1 MDESEQLVR
10 LRQQD
15 RTAFAALVRQHHG
28 KLKAVAR
35 AIVGSAE
42 AEEVVQEAW
51 LSAWRALPAFE
62 GRSSLK
68 TWLTRIV
75 LNAAYGRLRRRDG
88 SLSLD
93 QITGEHPSFWERF
106 DPDDGHW
113 QQAPFSW
120 RSDRPDGL
128 LQQAELGDCLQKNL
142 DRLPALQQAVFTLRH
157 VEDMELDAICN
168 ALEISASNVRVLL
181 HRARL
186 KLFQVVEHYQE
197 TGEC

>member
-1 MDESEQLVR
+1 MDDSKQLEL

-15 RTAFAALVRQHHG
+15 KQAFAALVRLHHG

-35 AIVGSAE
+35 AMVGSAE

-51 LSAWRALPAFE
+51 LSAWRALPQFE

-75 LNAAYGRLRRRDG
+75 MNAGHSRLRRRNET
-88 SLSLD
+88 LSLE
-93 QITGEHPSFWERF
+93 QLAGEHDSFWDRF
-106 DPDDGHW
+106 NPDDGHW
-113 QQAPFSW
+113 QQMPISW

-128 LQQAELGDCLQKNL
+128 LQQTELGDCLQKNL

-157 VEDMELDAICN
+157 VDDMEPDDICN
-168 ALEISASNVRVLL
+168 ALNISASNVRVLL

>member
-1 MDESEQLVR
+1 MDETEQLVR

-15 RTAFAALVRQHHG
+15 RQAFTAMVTLHHG

-35 AIVGSAE
+35 AMVGAAE

-51 LSAWRALPAFE
+51 LNAWRALPAFE

-75 LNAAYGRLRRRDG
+75 LNAAHSRLRRRNET
-88 SLSLD
+88 LSLD
-93 QITGEHPSFWERF
+93 QIAGEQPSFWDRF

-113 QQAPFSW
+113 QQNPIAW

-128 LQQAELGDCLQKNL
+128 LQQEELGDCLQKNL
-142 DRLPALQQAVFTLRH
+142 DRLPPLQRAVFTLRH
-157 VEDMELDAICN
+157 VDDLDPETICN
-168 ALEISASNVRVLL
+168 TLEISASNVRVLL

>member
-1 MDESEQLVR
+1 MEASEQLVR

-15 RTAFAALVRQHHG
+15 KQVFAALVQQYHS

-35 AIVGSAE
+35 ALVGAAE

-51 LSAWRALPAFE
+51 LSAWRALPQFE
-62 GRSSLK
+62 GRASLK

-75 LNAAYGRLRRRDG
+75 LNAGYNRLRRRDET
-88 SLSLD
+88 LSLE
-93 QITGEHPSFWERF
+93 QIAGEHPSFWDRF

-113 QQAPFSW
+113 QQAPLSW

-128 LQQAELGDCLQKNL
+128 LEQSELGDCLQKNL
-142 DRLPALQQAVFTLRH
+142 DRLPALQRAVFTLRH
-157 VEDMELDAICN
+157 VDDMEPDAICN
-168 ALEISASNVRVLL
+168 SLNISASNVRVLL

>member
-1 MDESEQLVR
+1 MDDSEQLAR

-15 RTAFAALVRQHHG
+15 KAAFAALVRQQHG

-35 AIVGSAE
+35 ALVGSAE

-51 LSAWRALPAFE
+51 LSAWRALPGFE

-75 LNAAYGRLRRRDG
+75 LNAAYARLRKREQT
-88 SLSLD
+88 LSLD
-93 QITGEHPSFWERF
+93 EVAGEHPSFWDRF
-106 DPDDGHW
+106 DPDNGHW
-113 QQAPFSW
+113 QQGPFSW

-128 LQQAELGDCLQKNL
+128 LQQSELGDCLQKNL
-142 DRLPALQQAVFTLRH
+142 ERLPALQHAVFTLRH
-157 VEDMELDAICN
+157 VEDMEPDDICN
-168 ALEISASNVRVLL
+168 ALAISASNVRVLL

>member
-1 MDESEQLVR
+1 MDDHEQLDK

-15 RTAFAALVRQHHG
+15 KQVFAALVRQYHG

-35 AIVGSAE
+35 AMVGSAE

-51 LSAWRALPAFE
+51 LSAWRALPSFE

-75 LNAAYGRLRRRDG
+75 LNAGHSRLRRRNET
-88 SLSLD
+88 LSLD
-93 QITGEHPSFWERF
+93 QIAGEHPSFWVRF

-113 QQAPFSW
+113 QQMPVSW

-128 LQQAELGDCLQKNL
+128 LQQSELGDCLQKNL
-142 DRLPALQQAVFTLRH
+142 DRLPPLQRAVFTLRH
-157 VEDMELDAICN
+157 VEDMEPEAICN

>member
-1 MDESEQLVR
+1 MDDSQQLAL
-10 LRQQD
+10 LRRQD
-15 RTAFAALVRQHHG
+15 KQAFALLVRQYHG
-28 KLKAVAR
+28 KLKAIAR
-35 AIVGSAE
+35 AMVGAAE

-62 GRSSLK
+62 GRSAVK

-75 LNAAYGRLRRRDG
+75 LNAAHSRLRQRHET
-88 SLSLD
+88 LSLD
-93 QITGEHPSFWERF
+93 QLAGEHPSFWERF

-113 QQAPFSW
+113 QQAPISW
-120 RSDRPDGL
+120 RSDQPDGL
-128 LQQAELGDCLQKNL
+128 LQQTELGDCLQKNL
-142 DRLPALQQAVFTLRH
+142 DRLPSLQRAVFMLRH
-157 VEDMELDAICN
+157 VDDMAPDDICN
-168 ALEISASNVRVLL
+168 ALDISASNVRVLL

>member
-1 MDESEQLVR
+1 MDDSEVLAR

-15 RTAFAALVRQHHG
+15 RTAFAALVRQYHG

-35 AIVGSAE
+35 AMVGSAE

-51 LSAWRALPAFE
+51 LSAWRALPSFE
-62 GRSSLK
+62 GRSALK

-75 LNAAYGRLRRRDG
+75 LNAAYGRLRRRDS

-93 QITGEHPSFWERF
+93 QIAGEQPSFWDRF
-106 DPDDGHW
+106 DPEDGHW
-113 QQAPFSW
+113 QQGPFTW

-128 LQQAELGDCLQKNL
+128 LQQTELGDCLQKNL
-142 DRLPALQQAVFTLRH
+142 ERLPALQQAVFTLRH
-157 VEDMELDAICN
+157 VDDMDPDEICN
-168 ALEISASNVRVLL
+168 SLNISASNVRVLL

>member
-1 MDESEQLVR
+1 MDESKQLEL

-15 RTAFAALVRQHHG
+15 KQAFAALVRAQHG

-35 AIVGSAE
+35 AMVGSAE

-75 LNAAYGRLRRRDG
+75 MNAAHSRLRRRDQT
-88 SLSLD
+88 LSLD
-93 QITGEHPSFWERF
+93 QIAGENPSFWDRF
-106 DPDDGHW
+106 NPDDGHW
-113 QQAPFSW
+113 QQMPISW

-128 LQQAELGDCLQKNL
+128 LQQTELGDCLQKNL

-157 VEDMELDAICN
+157 VEELELDDICN
-168 ALEISASNVRVLL
+168 ELNVSASNVRVLL

-186 KLFQVVEHYQE
+186 KLFQVAEHYQE